1 MVVVEKEQ
9 QINSNLSSF
18 LGGGLGVG
26 TLFALHPG
34 PYLAIPTATQAQS
47 GSFVVHFVG
56 ALQLPGLYTSSNEWL
71 LLSVLSSIRHYTIET
86 HYPQS
91 ACSAHVQA
99 SIGIRTS
106 DHHCN
111 MINSVLKLTLGCPT
125 IYATSAAFGVR
136 FEIFEVK

>member
-56 ALQLPGLYTSSNEWL
+56 ALQLPGPALGCILHQTNGFSCPSCPAFGIIPSRLTIPNQPAL
-71 LLSVLSSIRHYTIET
+71 LMFRL
-86 HYPQS
+86 QS
-91 ACSAHVQA
+91 ASGLP
-99 SIGIRTS
+99 IT
-106 DHHCN
+106 
-111 MINSVLKLTLGCPT
+111 T
-125 IYATSAAFGVR
+125 AT
-136 FEIFEVK
+136 